1 MWIDEKKYRDY
12 KKLFEYQFILNL
24 DIQNWLRNNDP
35 IKNTEPVYEERAS
48 SQESYGK
55 LNPDGTITSIS
66 SKFSEPPADPTKNP
80 EEYAHRKDWRC
91 VNGFYERRWNIKI
104 IKESLS
110 LTKTL
115 PDNPFSIIFVATGV
129 VGLII

>member
-48 SQESYGK
+48 
-55 LNPDGTITSIS
+55 NVP
-66 SKFSEPPADPTKNP
+66 
-80 EEYAHRKDWRC
+80 
-91 VNGFYERRWNIKI
+91 
-104 IKESLS
+104 
-110 LTKTL
+110 
-115 PDNPFSIIFVATGV
+115 
-129 VGLII
+129 